1 VRHDRSHPDRLLV
14 VLNRKKG
21 DAMKF
26 QAEIQLNG
34 KTATGI
40 EVPSEVVE
48 ALGAGKR
55 PSVRV
60 TIGDYSYLSTVGTM
74 NGISMLPVSAEVR
87 AKAGVE
93 AGDHVEVVL
102 ELDTTPREVVVPD
115 DLAAALAA
123 DSVAKIFFDSLSYS
137 NKRRIVLPIEDAKTD
152 ETRQRRI
159 AKSIEKLR
167 ENRL

>member
-1 VRHDRSHPDRLLV
+1 VYVGRES
-14 VLNRKKG
+14 KKG
-21 DAMKF
+21 IAMKF
-26 QAEIQLNG
+26 RTEILLSG

-40 EVPSEVVE
+40 QVPVEVVE
-48 ALGAGKR
+48 ALGSSRR

-60 TIGDYSYLSTVGTM
+60 TIGDYSYLSTVAMM
-74 NGISMLPVSAEVR
+74 NGVYMLPVSAEVR

-93 AGDHVEVVL
+93 AGDQVEVAL
-102 ELDTTPREVVVPD
+102 ELDAAPREVVVPD

-123 DSVAKIFFDSLSYS
+123 ENAAQTFFDSLSYS

-152 ETRQRRI
+152 ETRQRRV

>member
-1 VRHDRSHPDRLLV
+1 
-14 VLNRKKG
+14 
-21 DAMKF
+21 MKF
-26 QAEIQLNG
+26 RAEILQSG

-40 EVPSEVVE
+40 QVPPEVVD
-48 ALGAGKR
+48 AFGSGKR

-60 TIGDYSYLSTVGTM
+60 TIGDYSYLSTVATM
-74 NGISMLPVSAEVR
+74 NGVYMLPVSADVR
-87 AKAGVE
+87 ANAGIQ
-93 AGDHVEVVL
+93 AGDQIEVGL

-115 DLAAALAA
+115 DLAAALASDEA
-123 DSVAKIFFDSLSYS
+123 ARRFFDSLSYS